1 MDIHV
6 VRMMFL
12 QGNLFSPLG
21 QIESLTS
28 QLLERLL
35 STVECVESLTFEH
48 SPFVRAPVS
57 EGLKC
62 FKFQVFATTCS
73 NSSKFTFNKSSYTVL
88 SVSVECG
95 HSTSYTFFSY

>member
-6 VRMMFL
+6 VRLMFL
-12 QGNLFSPLG
+12 QGNLFSPLR

-48 SPFVRAPVS
+48 YPFVRAPVS

-62 FKFQVFATTCS
+62 FKFQVLLLHVATAV
-73 NSSKFTFNKSSYTVL
+73 NL
-88 SVSVECG
+88 PL
-95 HSTSYTFFSY
+95 TSQVTLY